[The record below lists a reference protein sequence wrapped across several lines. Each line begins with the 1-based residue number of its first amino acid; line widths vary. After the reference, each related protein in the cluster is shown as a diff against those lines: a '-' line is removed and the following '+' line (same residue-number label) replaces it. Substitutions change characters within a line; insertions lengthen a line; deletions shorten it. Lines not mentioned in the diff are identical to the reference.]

1 MSQLYGL
8 LKMLVVDRVLVW
20 ILRQVKRS
28 TSSERKQACVLLLLM
43 VLYLNVY
50 NQVVVKTEGSLYD
63 LLELN
68 HEATHEQI
76 RTRGRRLL
84 ASLHPDRVKDSQER
98 YIEVEGALAV
108 LGNKSGKWLYDRF
121 RVSKESFVG
130 GR

>member
-84 ASLHPDRVKDSQER
+84 ASLHPDRVEDSQER